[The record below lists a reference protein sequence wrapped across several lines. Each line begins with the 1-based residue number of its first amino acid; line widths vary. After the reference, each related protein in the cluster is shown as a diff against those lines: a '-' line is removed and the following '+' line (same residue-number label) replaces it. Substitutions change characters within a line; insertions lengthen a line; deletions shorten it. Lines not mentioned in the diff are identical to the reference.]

1 MRGDCSCKCLFEQDC
16 GCMYACVYEKECV
29 RNCHQ
34 YSHTNGIIKEH
45 NQLTIFSSSVM
56 TSVAKCLSKKSS
68 TIILKVHAKSHAG
81 LFPVNRKNVRACKE
95 IVEMSNLIGHRCG
108 SLEQCFSIVV

>member
-1 MRGDCSCKCLFEQDC
+1 MHVCLCYQ
-16 GCMYACVYEKECV
+16 KECV
-29 RNCHQ
+29 RSCHQ

-81 LFPVNRKNVRACKE
+81 LFPVNRKSVRACKE
-95 IVEMSNLIGHRCG
+95 IVEMSNLIDHRCG